1 MLRRNLPRI
10 VLAALTS
17 LLCLSW
23 VAPAQESKF
32 PCPEKLSFRVEWHGI
47 TGGLATVT
55 MTKPNADQWQTN
67 LSLESA
73 GMVARLY
80 HVLDKYKTVTSSKF
94 CGASTELDAQ
104 EGKHHKYSKLSFD
117 AANHRVD
124 YYEHDLLKN
133 QEVRKQLDT
142 PACTFEITGAL
153 EALRAMSLEPGKTIT
168 VPLTDGKKFAN
179 ARIEAQA
186 KENVTIDGKSYPTI
200 RYEAFV
206 FDNVLYK
213 RKGRLQIWITDDAE
227 RLPVQ
232 MRMQVG
238 FPVGTVNVE
247 LEKQE
252 KG

>member
-1 MLRRNLPRI
+1 MPRQTLLRVP
-10 VLAALTS
+10 LAALAS

-23 VAPAQESKF
+23 LAPAQESKF
-32 PCPEKLSFRVEWHGI
+32 PCPEKLSFRIEWHGI
-47 TGGLATVT
+47 TGGIATVT
-55 MTKPNADQWQTN
+55 MTKPNPDEWQTT
-67 LSLESA
+67 LDLESA

-80 HVLDKYKTVTSSKF
+80 HVLDKYKSVTSNKF
-94 CGASTELDAQ
+94 CGASSELDAQ
-104 EGKHHKYSKLSFD
+104 EGKHHKYTKLSFD
-117 AANHRVD
+117 PAHHKVD
-124 YYEHDLLKN
+124 YYEHDLVKN
-133 QEVRKQLDT
+133 QETRKELDT
-142 PACTFEITGAL
+142 PSCTFEITGAL
-153 EALRAMSLEPGKTIT
+153 EALRAMSLEPGKTIS

-179 ARIEAQA
+179 ARIDAQA
-186 KENVTIDGKSYPTI
+186 KENITVDGKSYSTI

-213 RKGRLQIWITDDAE
+213 RKGRLEIWITDNAE

-232 MRMQVG
+232 MRMQLG